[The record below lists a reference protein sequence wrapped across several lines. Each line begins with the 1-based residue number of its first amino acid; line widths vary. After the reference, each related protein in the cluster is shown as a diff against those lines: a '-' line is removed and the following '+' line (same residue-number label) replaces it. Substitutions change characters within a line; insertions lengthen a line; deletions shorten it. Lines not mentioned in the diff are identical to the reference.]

1 MPATIH
7 ERGQINRRVALD
19 VAADVQSQRQDSPV
33 LLKRKQDTPVAVLL
47 AKDLVVAIPP
57 SWPGPGAER
66 NPFQLAKIGPA
77 GHVQHVVAG

>member
-7 ERGQINRRVALD
+7 ERGQINGRVALD

-57 SWPGPGAER
+57 GLLKLLTDDEVPPQ
-66 NPFQLAKIGPA
+66 N
-77 GHVQHVVAG
+77 VADRHLSKEQIEG